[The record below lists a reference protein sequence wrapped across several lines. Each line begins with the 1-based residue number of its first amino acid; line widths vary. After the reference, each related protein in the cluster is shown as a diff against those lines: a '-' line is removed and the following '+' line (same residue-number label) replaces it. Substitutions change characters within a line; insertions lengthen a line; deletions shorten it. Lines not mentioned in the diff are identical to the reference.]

1 MSEPTAHTGDISA
14 REVFVGDVLVALCKD
29 VESAAEIV
37 RRWNAAIPT
46 EAAQPSEG
54 PRQRSMRMNST
65 RGTSTR
71 FALAERGSGLRLA
84 TVDIGATS

>member
-46 EAAQPSEG
+46 EAAPPSEG
-54 PRQRSMRMNST
+54 P
-65 RGTSTR
+65 
-71 FALAERGSGLRLA
+71 A
-84 TVDIGATS
+84 TISPTDVAVQKLLKDLGYE